1 MDEAS
6 QISVEMGALVLM
18 CARNAVIVGDSMQ
31 LPNVITDADRPRL
44 QAIGAKHAVDARY
57 NCAGVSFLGI
67 GLPGSP
73 QRSADIVA
81 RTLSLP
87 PENHQL
93 LQPEILWRA
102 TCHYD

>member
-44 QAIGAKHAVDARY
+44 QAIGAKHV
-57 NCAGVSFLGI
+57 
-67 GLPGSP
+67 
-73 QRSADIVA
+73 
-81 RTLSLP
+81 
-87 PENHQL
+87 
-93 LQPEILWRA
+93 
-102 TCHYD
+102 